1 MDNKKRKIISI
12 LKEFS
17 AWDTEERINL
27 TNQYADEILASLV
40 VDEDAIKCAWERYQA
55 LQDEYHKLTGRDYVW
70 RGSVEET

>member
-27 TNQYADEILASLV
+27 TNQYAEEMDEH
-40 VDEDAIKCAWERYQA
+40 IKNLQFRIKMEWESYQY
-55 LQDEYHKLTGRDYVW
+55 LQDEYRKLTGREYQW
-70 RGSVEET
+70 LK

>member
-27 TNQYADEILASLV
+27 TNQYADEILLNS
-40 VDEDAIKCAWERYQA
+40 
-55 LQDEYHKLTGRDYVW
+55 
-70 RGSVEET
+70 

>member
-40 VDEDAIKCAWERYQA
+40 VDEDAIKRAWECYQA
-55 LQDEYHKLTGRDYVW
+55 LQDEYRKLTGKEYQW
-70 RGSVEET
+70 LK

>member
-1 MDNKKRKIISI
+1 MGNKKQKIISI

-40 VDEDAIKCAWERYQA
+40 VDEDAIKCAWERYQS
-55 LQDEYHKLTGRDYVW
+55 LQDEYRKLTGKEYQWLR
-70 RGSVEET
+70 

>member
-1 MDNKKRKIISI
+1 MDNKKQKIISI

-55 LQDEYHKLTGRDYVW
+55 LQDEYRKLTGKEYQW
-70 RGSVEET
+70 LK

>member
-40 VDEDAIKCAWERYQA
+40 VDEDAIKCAWECYQA
-55 LQDEYHKLTGRDYVW
+55 LQDEYRKLTGKEYQWLR
-70 RGSVEET
+70 